1 MLHALSGPM
10 SPVNVVSVRA
20 ISERAGVTNL
30 RTSLTRGTIAP
41 PTTFGGHCWRVTPVC
56 IWTIPN
62 QVNGLADQWPSII
75 AVNMPAA
82 QYDFDLEQ
90 GATFDYTLTWVDQQN
105 TPINLTGYTARMQ
118 FRPGTPDN
126 PVVALELT
134 SPVSGG
140 VGITLGG
147 VAGTIRLQATA
158 ALTAALTAVPHSYD
172 LELTDGAGVV
182 TRLIRGIANVTRE
195 VTR

>member
-1 MLHALSGPM
+1 
-10 SPVNVVSVRA
+10 
-20 ISERAGVTNL
+20 
-30 RTSLTRGTIAP
+30 
-41 PTTFGGHCWRVTPVC
+41 
-56 IWTIPN
+56 
-62 QVNGLADQWPSII
+62 
-75 AVNMPAA
+75 MPAA

-105 TPINLTGYTARMQ
+105 TPVNLTGYTARMQ

-126 PVVALELT
+126 PTVALELT

-147 VAGTIRLQATA
+147 AAGTIRLQATA